1 MLELATLKYSIKE
14 TCYEKILLSILAVL
28 VLAGCSST
36 SSSKSN
42 SDSKDTL
49 KNTENY
55 TKNIITDNNFEGFAP
70 NEQNELPLNDSNK
83 ITLLSDGDELKIATE
98 VTKVDIYNPMS
109 GGVFSSKDEAFKN
122 EKAQLK
128 NEQNKFKKYKSIKI
142 EYKQYDD
149 YYIITRTVDM
159 DLLKEEAGKKAKD
172 ILNNIAF
179 ISAYAIDDE
188 MNEEKAYDES
198 NQTIN
203 VSKMINNMKADLY
216 ESNYTFTV
224 E

>member
-1 MLELATLKYSIKE
+1 MK
-14 TCYEKILLSILAVL
+14 KILLSILAVL

-55 TKNIITDNNFEGFAP
+55 TKNIITDNNFEEFAP

-109 GGVFSSKDEAFKN
+109 GGVFSSKDEAFEN
-122 EKAQLK
+122 EKAQFK

-172 ILNNIAF
+172 ILNDIAF

-198 NQTIN
+198 NQTII
-203 VSKMINNMKADLY
+203 VSKMIKNMKAELY

>member
-1 MLELATLKYSIKE
+1 MK
-14 TCYEKILLSILAVL
+14 KILLSILAVL

-42 SDSKDTL
+42 SESKDTL

-203 VSKMINNMKADLY
+203 VSKMIKNMKADLY

>member
-1 MLELATLKYSIKE
+1 MK
-14 TCYEKILLSILAVL
+14 KILLSILAVL

-109 GGVFSSKDEAFKN
+109 GGVFSSKDEAFEN

-159 DLLKEEAGKKAKD
+159 DLLKEETGKKAKD

-203 VSKMINNMKADLY
+203 VSKMIKNMKADLY

>member
-1 MLELATLKYSIKE
+1 MGVSV
-14 TCYEKILLSILAVL
+14 SILAVL

-109 GGVFSSKDEAFKN
+109 GGVFSSKDEAFEN

-203 VSKMINNMKADLY
+203 VSKMIKNMKADLY

>member
-1 MLELATLKYSIKE
+1 MK
-14 TCYEKILLSILAVL
+14 KILLSILAVL

-128 NEQNKFKKYKSIKI
+128 NEQNKFKKYKSIQI

-203 VSKMINNMKADLY
+203 VSKMIKNMKADLY

>member
-1 MLELATLKYSIKE
+1 
-14 TCYEKILLSILAVL
+14 
-28 VLAGCSST
+28 
-36 SSSKSN
+36 
-42 SDSKDTL
+42 
-49 KNTENY
+49 
-55 TKNIITDNNFEGFAP
+55 
-70 NEQNELPLNDSNK
+70 
-83 ITLLSDGDELKIATE
+83 
-98 VTKVDIYNPMS
+98 MS
-109 GGVFSSKDEAFKN
+109 GGVFSSKDEAFEN
-122 EKAQLK
+122 EKAKLK

-159 DLLKEEAGKKAKD
+159 DLLKEEAWKKAKD

>member
-1 MLELATLKYSIKE
+1 MK
-14 TCYEKILLSILAVL
+14 KILLSILAVL

-109 GGVFSSKDEAFKN
+109 GGVFSSKHEAFEN

-203 VSKMINNMKADLY
+203 VSKMIKNMKADLY

>member
-1 MLELATLKYSIKE
+1 MK
-14 TCYEKILLSILAVL
+14 KILLSILAVL

-42 SDSKDTL
+42 SDSKDRL

-55 TKNIITDNNFEGFAP
+55 TKNIITDNNFEGFTP

-109 GGVFSSKDEAFKN
+109 GGVFSSKDEAFEN
-122 EKAQLK
+122 EKAQFK

-172 ILNNIAF
+172 ILDDIAF

-203 VSKMINNMKADLY
+203 VSKMIKNMKAELY

>member
-1 MLELATLKYSIKE
+1 MK
-14 TCYEKILLSILAVL
+14 KILLSILAVL

-109 GGVFSSKDEAFKN
+109 GGVFSSKDEAFEN

-203 VSKMINNMKADLY
+203 VSKMIKNMKADLY
-216 ESNYTFTV
+216 ESNNTFTV

>member
-1 MLELATLKYSIKE
+1 
-14 TCYEKILLSILAVL
+14 
-28 VLAGCSST
+28 
-36 SSSKSN
+36 
-42 SDSKDTL
+42 
-49 KNTENY
+49 
-55 TKNIITDNNFEGFAP
+55 
-70 NEQNELPLNDSNK
+70 
-83 ITLLSDGDELKIATE
+83 
-98 VTKVDIYNPMS
+98 MS
-109 GGVFSSKDEAFKN
+109 GGVFSSKDEAFEN

-203 VSKMINNMKADLY
+203 VSKMIKNMKADLY

>member
-1 MLELATLKYSIKE
+1 MK
-14 TCYEKILLSILAVL
+14 KILLSILAVL

-109 GGVFSSKDEAFKN
+109 GGVFSSKDEAFEN

-203 VSKMINNMKADLY
+203 VSKMIKNMKADLY

-224 E
+224 

>member
-1 MLELATLKYSIKE
+1 MK
-14 TCYEKILLSILAVL
+14 KILLSILALL

-109 GGVFSSKDEAFKN
+109 GGVFSSKDEAFEN

-203 VSKMINNMKADLY
+203 VSKMIKNMKADLY

>member
-1 MLELATLKYSIKE
+1 MGVSV
-14 TCYEKILLSILAVL
+14 SILAVL

-109 GGVFSSKDEAFKN
+109 GGVFSSKDEAFEN
-122 EKAQLK
+122 VKAQLK

-203 VSKMINNMKADLY
+203 VSKMIKNMKADLY

>member
-1 MLELATLKYSIKE
+1 MK
-14 TCYEKILLSILAVL
+14 KILLSILAVL

-42 SDSKDTL
+42 SDSKDRL

-55 TKNIITDNNFEGFAP
+55 TKNIITDNNFEGFTP

-109 GGVFSSKDEAFKN
+109 GGVFSSKDEAFEN
-122 EKAQLK
+122 EKAQFK

-172 ILNNIAF
+172 ILNDIAF

-188 MNEEKAYDES
+188 MNEEKVYDES

-203 VSKMINNMKADLY
+203 VSKMIKNMKAELY

>member
-1 MLELATLKYSIKE
+1 MK
-14 TCYEKILLSILAVL
+14 KILLSILAVL

>member
-1 MLELATLKYSIKE
+1 MK
-14 TCYEKILLSILAVL
+14 KILLSILAVL

-55 TKNIITDNNFEGFAP
+55 TKNIITDNNFEGFTP

-109 GGVFSSKDEAFKN
+109 GGVFSSKDEAFEN

-203 VSKMINNMKADLY
+203 VSKMIKNMKADLY

>member
-1 MLELATLKYSIKE
+1 MK
-14 TCYEKILLSILAVL
+14 KILLSILAVL

-42 SDSKDTL
+42 SDSKDRL

-55 TKNIITDNNFEGFAP
+55 TKNIITDNNFEGFTP

-109 GGVFSSKDEAFKN
+109 GGVFSSKDEAFEN
-122 EKAQLK
+122 EKAQFI

-172 ILNNIAF
+172 ILNDIAF

-203 VSKMINNMKADLY
+203 VSKMIKNMKAELY

>member
-1 MLELATLKYSIKE
+1 MK
-14 TCYEKILLSILAVL
+14 KILLSILAVL

-109 GGVFSSKDEAFKN
+109 GGVFSSKDEAFEN

-172 ILNNIAF
+172 ILNDIAF

-203 VSKMINNMKADLY
+203 VSKMIKNMKADLY

>member
-1 MLELATLKYSIKE
+1 MGVSV
-14 TCYEKILLSILAVL
+14 SILAVL

-203 VSKMINNMKADLY
+203 VSKMIKNMKADLY

>member
-1 MLELATLKYSIKE
+1 MGVSV
-14 TCYEKILLSILAVL
+14 SILAVL

-109 GGVFSSKDEAFKN
+109 GGVFSSKDEAFEN

-203 VSKMINNMKADLY
+203 VSKRIKHMKADLY

>member
-1 MLELATLKYSIKE
+1 MK
-14 TCYEKILLSILAVL
+14 KILLSILAVL

-109 GGVFSSKDEAFKN
+109 GGVFSSKDEAFEN

-128 NEQNKFKKYKSIKI
+128 NEQNKFKKYKSIKN

-203 VSKMINNMKADLY
+203 VSKMIKNMKADLY

>member
-1 MLELATLKYSIKE
+1 MK
-14 TCYEKILLSILAVL
+14 KILLSILAVL

-55 TKNIITDNNFEGFAP
+55 TKNIITDNNFEEFAP

-142 EYKQYDD
+142 EYQQYDD

-203 VSKMINNMKADLY
+203 VSKMIKNMKADLY

>member
-1 MLELATLKYSIKE
+1 MK
-14 TCYEKILLSILAVL
+14 KILLSILAVL
-28 VLAGCSST
+28 ALAGCSST

-203 VSKMINNMKADLY
+203 VSKMIKNMKADLY

>member
-1 MLELATLKYSIKE
+1 MK
-14 TCYEKILLSILAVL
+14 KILLSILAVL

-109 GGVFSSKDEAFKN
+109 GGVFSSKDEAFEN

-128 NEQNKFKKYKSIKI
+128 NEQNQFKKYKSIKI

>member
-1 MLELATLKYSIKE
+1 MK
-14 TCYEKILLSILAVL
+14 KILLSILAVL

-109 GGVFSSKDEAFKN
+109 GGVFSSKDEAFEN

-149 YYIITRTVDM
+149 YYVITRTVDL

-203 VSKMINNMKADLY
+203 VSKMIKNMKADLY

>member
-1 MLELATLKYSIKE
+1 MK
-14 TCYEKILLSILAVL
+14 KILLSILAVL

-109 GGVFSSKDEAFKN
+109 GGVLSSKDEAFEN

-203 VSKMINNMKADLY
+203 VSKMIKNMKADLY

>member
-1 MLELATLKYSIKE
+1 MK
-14 TCYEKILLSILAVL
+14 KILLSILAVL

-70 NEQNELPLNDSNK
+70 NKQNELPLNDSNK

-109 GGVFSSKDEAFKN
+109 GGVFSSKDEAFEN

-203 VSKMINNMKADLY
+203 VSKMIKNMKADLY

>member
-1 MLELATLKYSIKE
+1 MGVSV
-14 TCYEKILLSILAVL
+14 SILAVL

-109 GGVFSSKDEAFKN
+109 GGVFSSKDEAFEN

-198 NQTIN
+198 SQTIN
-203 VSKMINNMKADLY
+203 VSKMIKNMKVTILLQLSKKSPIGDFLFVLQIKY
-216 ESNYTFTV
+216 I
-224 E
+224 

>member
-1 MLELATLKYSIKE
+1 MK
-14 TCYEKILLSILAVL
+14 KILLSILAVL

-109 GGVFSSKDEAFKN
+109 GGVFSSKDEAFEN

-203 VSKMINNMKADLY
+203 VSKMIKNMKADLY

>member
-1 MLELATLKYSIKE
+1 MK
-14 TCYEKILLSILAVL
+14 KILLSILAVL

-55 TKNIITDNNFEGFAP
+55 TKNIITDNNFEEFAP

-109 GGVFSSKDEAFKN
+109 GGVFSSKDEAFEN
-122 EKAQLK
+122 EKAQFK

-172 ILNNIAF
+172 ILNDIAF

-203 VSKMINNMKADLY
+203 VSKMIKNMKAELY

>member
-1 MLELATLKYSIKE
+1 MK
-14 TCYEKILLSILAVL
+14 KILLSILAVL

-98 VTKVDIYNPMS
+98 ITKVDIYNPMS

-203 VSKMINNMKADLY
+203 VSKMIKNMKADLY

>member
-1 MLELATLKYSIKE
+1 MK
-14 TCYEKILLSILAVL
+14 KILLSVLAVL

-109 GGVFSSKDEAFKN
+109 GGVFSSKDEAFEN

-203 VSKMINNMKADLY
+203 VSKMIKNMKADLY

>member
-1 MLELATLKYSIKE
+1 MK
-14 TCYEKILLSILAVL
+14 KILLSILAVL

-98 VTKVDIYNPMS
+98 VTKVDIYNQMS
-109 GGVFSSKDEAFKN
+109 GGVFSSKDEAFEN

-203 VSKMINNMKADLY
+203 VSKMIKNMKADLY

>member
-1 MLELATLKYSIKE
+1 MK
-14 TCYEKILLSILAVL
+14 KILLSILALL

-109 GGVFSSKDEAFKN
+109 GGVFSSKDEAFEN

>member
-1 MLELATLKYSIKE
+1 MK
-14 TCYEKILLSILAVL
+14 KILLSILAVL

-42 SDSKDTL
+42 SDSKDIL

-55 TKNIITDNNFEGFAP
+55 TKNIITDNNFEEFAP

-109 GGVFSSKDEAFKN
+109 GGVFSSKDEAFEN
-122 EKAQLK
+122 EKAQFK

-172 ILNNIAF
+172 ILNDIAF

-203 VSKMINNMKADLY
+203 VSKMIKNMKAELY

>member
-1 MLELATLKYSIKE
+1 MK
-14 TCYEKILLSILAVL
+14 KILLSILAVL

-42 SDSKDTL
+42 SDSKDRL

-55 TKNIITDNNFEGFAP
+55 TKNIITDNNFEGFTP

-109 GGVFSSKDEAFKN
+109 GGVFSSKDEAFEN
-122 EKAQLK
+122 EKAQFK

-172 ILNNIAF
+172 ILNDIAF

>member
-1 MLELATLKYSIKE
+1 MK
-14 TCYEKILLSILAVL
+14 KILLSILAVL

-83 ITLLSDGDELKIATE
+83 ITLLSDRDELKIATE

-142 EYKQYDD
+142 EYQQYDD

-203 VSKMINNMKADLY
+203 VSKMIKNMKADLY